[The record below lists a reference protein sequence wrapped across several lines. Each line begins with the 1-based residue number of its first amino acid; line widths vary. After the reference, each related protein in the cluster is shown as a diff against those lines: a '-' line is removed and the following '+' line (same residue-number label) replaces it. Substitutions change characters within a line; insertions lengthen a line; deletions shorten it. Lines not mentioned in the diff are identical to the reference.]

1 MRAEPNV
8 GPAGRAPGGRLPG
21 SAVGAAPAGSPQ
33 VGKQTVK
40 LEGDES
46 AGVRTGTR
54 PGLHKSQRDPEARI
68 SFLGLAFLTII
79 SDC

>member
-1 MRAEPNV
+1 MRAERKV
-8 GPAGRAPGGRLPG
+8 GPDGREPGGRLPG
-21 SAVGAAPAGSPQ
+21 SAVSATPAGSPQ

-46 AGVRTGTR
+46 AGGAGTR
-54 PGLHKSQRDPEARI
+54 PGLHKSQCDPEARI
-68 SFLGLAFLTII
+68 TFLGLAFLTII